1 MSRSAGMLK
10 ALAVALKPDG
20 NSIIEGS
27 GTALFATAHSGIS
40 QNVNRGLGLLKS
52 EQDLKVQVG
61 ADLLQEDKDAKL
73 LVRYWL
79 GSDKSK
85 AVVQEMSF
93 SKSYKEEDSYGTEN
107 NYIVGNPLLYTGADI
122 DQASLR
128 QMQVEVIVVPSNG
141 SPMTYATHL
150 YKTKNKNDGVSSN
163 RYNNFSS

>member
-1 MSRSAGMLK
+1 MGTYWNGGDNPNIDYGKMAYIPEISFEVGSNDENEETVSRSAGMLK

-107 NYIVGNPLLYTGADI
+107 NYIVGNPLLYKIGRAH
-122 DQASLR
+122 
-128 QMQVEVIVVPSNG
+128 V
-141 SPMTYATHL
+141 
-150 YKTKNKNDGVSSN
+150 
-163 RYNNFSS
+163 